1 MAIRHSVSSAAAL
14 LIGAGVVAGSLSGCS
29 ISPPSAAAETEEIY
43 VRMLHAVP
51 GAPALG
57 VLAGDGGEGLS
68 STLYFG
74 MLSSYRKM
82 QSGHYDLGISQ
93 WNRGLGEEALSDLDL
108 VAKEYADLSQREFFT
123 VMAVG
128 TPSRISVVVLTD
140 DQPPLFD
147 QALVRFVH
155 VMPDVDTIQWTA
167 PEDEIYVPMLGYGEV
182 SEYVPVAPGFSTF
195 ELREVSFSESEM
207 VRESEAAM
215 MSEGSNVQE
224 QPAPQGQLLETYD
237 IDLHPGR
244 VYTIFSTGLLRG
256 EPQLGVMVA
265 EQGNKDL

>member
-1 MAIRHSVSSAAAL
+1 MAMRHSVLGAAAL
-14 LIGAGVVAGSLSGCS
+14 LIGAGAVASSLSGCS

-57 VLAGDGGEGLS
+57 VLAGDGAEGLS

-82 QSGHYDLGISQ
+82 QSGYYDLGISQ
-93 WNRGLGEEALSDLDL
+93 WNRGFGEEALSDLDL
-108 VAKEYADLSQREFFT
+108 VAKEYVDLSQREFFT

-155 VMPDVDTIQWTA
+155 IMPDVTAVQWTE
-167 PEDEIYVPMLGYGEV
+167 PEEDIYVPSLEYGE
-182 SEYVPVAPGFSTF
+182 SSGYVPIAPGFSSF
-195 ELREVSFSESEM
+195 ELREISFPESE
-207 VRESEAAM
+207 VPVESEAA
-215 MSEGSNVQE
+215 EVVPPEEIQRGR
-224 QPAPQGQLLETYD
+224 LLETYD
-237 IDLHPGR
+237 IDLRPGR

-256 EPQLGVMVA
+256 EPQLEVMVA
-265 EQGNKDL
+265 EQGTDDL